1 MTLFGQVVVET
12 KETGSRAAK
21 DAKTLGLGEW
31 MWKERLQEV
40 QDDKCLLQQDKLGR
54 QGLDILF
61 VVYKKAYS

>member
-12 KETGSRAAK
+12 KETESRAAE
-21 DAKTLGLGEW
+21 DAKTPGLGEW
-31 MWKERLQEV
+31 MWKGYFRK
-40 QDDKCLLQQDKLGR
+40 DDKGLLHQDKLGR